1 MALTYKVGDKVK
13 IKNLDW
19 YNANKQP
26 NGFIMIK
33 VDGKVSSFTPGM
45 VKYCGAV
52 FTIDKVMTTSAI
64 YPEHYRFVEDKNT
77 YCWVDE
83 MIERLAV
90 GDEIVENG
98 TQDEVKIEG
107 TKPAE
112 VKAEVK
118 IEGTKTFV
126 KTEVEPEVKT
136 EVKLFRPEDKAEV
149 KSEVK
154 IEGTKPAAKVEV
166 VERKEEVEI
175 KQKESKTQ
183 KPQTKST
190 KKFSEGEPVTD
201 TEVSYDCCSIEL
213 KCSKSN
219 PSFADAL
226 QLASRFQYPAYFN
239 LAERVEV
246 SIEYMRDGN
255 LCKLQFGNA

>member
-45 VKYCGAV
+45 VKHCGAV
-52 FTIDKVMTTSAI
+52 FTIDKVMSTSAI

-90 GDEIVENG
+90 GDEIVGNE

-112 VKAEVK
+112 VQELRLK
-118 IEGTKTFV
+118 
-126 KTEVEPEVKT
+126 PEVKT
-136 EVKLFRPEDKAEV
+136 EVKPEIKAEV
-149 KSEVK
+149 KPEVK
-154 IEGTKPAAKVEV
+154 TEVKAEV
-166 VERKEEVEI
+166 VERKEEPEVKSKETET
-175 KQKESKTQ
+175 QKSQTKTQ
-183 KPQTKST
+183 NKRAVK
-190 KKFSEGEPVTD
+190 SEGIAGTSEPIPGTNVG
-201 TEVSYDCCSIEL
+201 YDCCSIEL
-213 KCSKSN
+213 KCGQSN

-226 QLASRFQYPAYFN
+226 QVAARFQYPQYFN

-246 SIEYMRDGN
+246 SIEYKRDGN
-255 LCKLQFGNA
+255 LCKLQFGNAR

>member
-90 GDEIVENG
+90 GDETVENE

-107 TKPAE
+107 AKTEVKTEVKPAE

-118 IEGTKTFV
+118 
-126 KTEVEPEVKT
+126 PEVK
-136 EVKLFRPEDKAEV
+136 D
-149 KSEVK
+149 EVK
-154 IEGTKPAAKVEV
+154 IEGTKTEVKTEV
-166 VERKEEVEI
+166 VERKSEPEI
-175 KQKESKTQ
+175 KQKEVETQKTKTKTQ
-183 KPQTKST
+183 NKRAVNFDP
-190 KKFSEGEPVTD
+190 EPVPGTSESVPV
-201 TEVSYDCCSIEL
+201 TNVRYDCCSIEL
-213 KCSKSN
+213 RCSKSN

>member
-90 GDEIVENG
+90 GDEIVENETQNEVKIEG
-98 TQDEVKIEG
+98 TKTEVKDEVKPVEIKTEVKPEVKDEVKIEG
-107 TKPAE
+107 TKTEVKTE

-118 IEGTKTFV
+118 S
-126 KTEVEPEVKT
+126 EP
-136 EVKLFRPEDKAEV
+136 
-149 KSEVK
+149 
-154 IEGTKPAAKVEV
+154 
-166 VERKEEVEI
+166 EI
-175 KQKESKTQ
+175 KQKEVETQ
-183 KPQTKST
+183 KPQTKTTRKTSKT
-190 KKFSEGEPVTD
+190 EGIAGTSEPDPGTNVR
-201 TEVSYDCCSIEL
+201 YDCCSIEL
-213 KCSKSN
+213 KCGQSN

-246 SIEYMRDGN
+246 SIEYKRDGN
-255 LCKLQFGNA
+255 LCKLQFGNAR

>member
-1 MALTYKVGDKVK
+1 MALKYKVGDKVK

-19 YNANKQP
+19 YNANKQA

-45 VKYCGAV
+45 VKYCGEV

-90 GDEIVENG
+90 GDEIVEKE

-107 TKPAE
+107 TKPTPVEVQELRLKPE
-112 VKAEVK
+112 VKSEVK
-118 IEGTKTFV
+118 
-126 KTEVEPEVKT
+126 PEVKT
-136 EVKLFRPEDKAEV
+136 EV

-190 KKFSEGEPVTD
+190 KKFSEGEPITD
-201 TEVSYDCCSIEL
+201 TEVSYDCCLIEL
-213 KCSKSN
+213 KCGQNS

-226 QLASRFQYPAYFN
+226 RVASRFQYPAYFN

-246 SIEYMRDGN
+246 SIEYKRDGN
-255 LCKLQFGNA
+255 LCKLQFGNAR

>member
-112 VKAEVK
+112 VKPAEVKAEVK

-136 EVKLFRPEDKAEV
+136 EV

-213 KCSKSN
+213 KCGQNS

-226 QLASRFQYPAYFN
+226 QVASRFQYPQYFN
-239 LAERVEV
+239 LAEHVEV
-246 SIEYMRDGN
+246 SIEYKRDGN
-255 LCKLQFGNA
+255 LCKLKFGNA